1 MAKQG
6 VFTGYPLGA
15 ADERNNKGSAS
26 VLIRGLLL
34 IAIGVGLA
42 AYLLLYPIG
51 PAAEQHHVTV
61 LPTTTLAFEPLVQV
75 APGAA
80 PPTVTQPIVIAD
92 DPRDSYCLWPDDTL
106 SDIAA
111 AAGVTADAILAE
123 NPDYT
128 GYAGSAIYLPPGS
141 TPPHLWTTPPPA
153 VPAIEALPFG
163 VSGYYISYNNRDK
176 QVALSFDIGYVP
188 ENHEL
193 MRWLADE
200 QIRATFLVMG
210 DPVSRY
216 PDVVHQVLA
225 NGHELGNHSFTHANM
240 LYHQPDDVR
249 AELRMTENAVQAAD
263 PNATTKPLF
272 RAPFGA
278 INPPMVQ
285 IAREEGFYVV
295 GWTIDSRD
303 WNEGITAQQI
313 YNHVTHSICPG
324 AIIALHDVNPASKV
338 ALPSIIDFLRR
349 KGYTF
354 ATLSEL
360 IFPPVTGG

>member
-1 MAKQG
+1 MG
-6 VFTGYPLGA
+6 NRGIT
-15 ADERNNKGSAS
+15 S

-42 AYLLLYPIG
+42 AYLLLNPRG
-51 PAAEQHHVTV
+51 PAAEQHHVV
-61 LPTTTLAFEPLVQV
+61 ALPSAALAFEPLVQV
-75 APGAA
+75 VPAAA
-80 PPTVTQPIVIAD
+80 PAEVAPITIAD
-92 DPRDSYCLWPDDTL
+92 DPRETYCLWPDDTL

-111 AAGVTADAILAE
+111 AAGVTVDAILAE

-128 GYAGSAIYLPPGS
+128 GYAGSAIYLPLGS
-141 TPPHLWTTPPPA
+141 TPPHQWTTPRPV
-153 VPAIEALPFG
+153 VPSIDQLPFG

-188 ENHEL
+188 ENHDL
-193 MRWLADE
+193 MRWLAEE

-210 DPVSRY
+210 DPVGRY
-216 PDVVHQVLA
+216 PEVVHKVLEY
-225 NGHELGNHSFTHANM
+225 GHELGNHSFTHDNM
-240 LYHQPDDVR
+240 LSHQPDDVR
-249 AELRMTENAVQAAD
+249 AELRMTEKAVQDAV

-278 INPPMVQ
+278 INPVMVQ
-285 IAREEGFYVV
+285 IAREEGFYVI

-338 ALPSIIDFLRR
+338 ALPQIIEFLRR

-354 ATLSEL
+354 ATLSTL
-360 IFPPVTGG
+360 IFPPATGG